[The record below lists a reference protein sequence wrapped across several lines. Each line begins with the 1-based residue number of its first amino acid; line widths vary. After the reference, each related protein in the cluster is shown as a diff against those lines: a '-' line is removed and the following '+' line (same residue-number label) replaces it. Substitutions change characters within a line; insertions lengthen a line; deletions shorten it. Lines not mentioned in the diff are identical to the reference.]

1 MQLRRRG
8 ATRLMCTTFRLS
20 FAMERGIVAT
30 LTPEIKET
38 FGGPEM
44 EPEDI
49 WKLYLG
55 RTVRLDPTDID
66 GSEFIEGLLEDILFF
81 SAAHYQQRNKNWQ
94 TKRSI
99 YQRNVWVTQ
108 PTFNLDYEDEVMLSD
123 GESSDNESLTW
134 DEVDQLLDR
143 GELDDLTLDQ
153 PFVEYGPTLHRDEYE
168 VTDVEDLESDD
179 DGDSDVA
186 DLGYGINARYEDANW
201 SDGDDDGLYG
211 SNIDDDATRQGI
223 NATSLVDANT
233 DRKPEWLQTIHGP
246 FNAAAPEDEDS
257 AAGSDF
263 DSDEVL
269 SGDEEVLK
277 IGRTRA
283 HGGLIFSC
291 LSIVQHPCY
300 SICRHLAV

>member
-1 MQLRRRG
+1 
-8 ATRLMCTTFRLS
+8 
-20 FAMERGIVAT
+20 MERGIVAT

-44 EPEDI
+44 GPEDI

-94 TKRSI
+94 TERSI

-108 PTFNLDYEDEVMLSD
+108 PTFDLDYEDEAMLGD
-123 GESSDNESLTW
+123 GESSDTESSTW
-134 DEVDQLLDR
+134 DQVEQPVAAE
-143 GELDDLTLDQ
+143 ELDDLTLDQ

-211 SNIDDDATRQGI
+211 SNIDNDATRQGI

-233 DRKPEWLQTIHGP
+233 DRKPEWLMTIHGP
-246 FNAAAPEDEDS
+246 FNATAPEDEDS

-269 SGDEEVLK
+269 SGDEEVLE

-283 HGGLIFSC
+283 HGG
-291 LSIVQHPCY
+291 
-300 SICRHLAV
+300 